1 MTTEETKFQ
10 PKDYKA
16 TSTYVGARVVATMR
30 Y

>member
-10 PKDYKA
+10 PKDYK
-16 TSTYVGARVVATMR
+16 SDQYVRARVVATMR